1 MLLSD
6 KAKEI
11 CAFVTP
17 DGLYQYKVMPFG
29 LKNVPATFQRLMN
42 IIIFGLKGVSV
53 FIDDAIFASDTW
65 EEHIQA
71 IRELFRRLSD
81 AKLAVNLTKTDF
93 IHASVVF
100 LGHVVGHGQVKSVT
114 LKVEANN
121 PIPPPKEKG

>member
-1 MLLSD
+1 M
-6 KAKEI
+6 
-11 CAFVTP
+11 TP

-42 IIIFGLKGVSV
+42 IIIFGLKEVSV
-53 FIDDAIFASDTW
+53 FIHDVIVASDTL

-71 IRELFRRLSD
+71 IRELFKRLSD
-81 AKLAVNLTKTDF
+81 AKLAVNSTKTDF

-100 LGHVVGHGQVKSVT
+100 LGHVVGHGQVKPVT
-114 LKVEANN
+114 LKVEAIN